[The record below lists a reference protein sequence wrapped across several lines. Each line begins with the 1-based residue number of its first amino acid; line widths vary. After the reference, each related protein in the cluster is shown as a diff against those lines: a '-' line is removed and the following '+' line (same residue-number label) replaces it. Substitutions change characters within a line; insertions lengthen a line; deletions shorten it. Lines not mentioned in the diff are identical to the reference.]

1 LDTGLF
7 QLAESFY
14 PQLIITDIMHSIK
27 LPYGHRDGV
36 LHYVGVVPAGLECA
50 CVCPKCG
57 GKLIARKGTER
68 AKHFAHV
75 DVLDCEGAAEHA
87 LREKLVEL
95 ITAMQLIELPPST
108 EYIQGERREVVAEEH
123 VEIDGVTLEDV
134 ENAHQPR
141 FGVKLKKSNSGE
153 DSVSFVVNLGKKDV
167 DTLEPDN
174 AVIEINL
181 SDLGNDFSEE
191 RLRNAISGQTRC
203 MRWVHRPRAYKAGE
217 EIREKLRFERI
228 RTSPEE
234 ADFLMERAR
243 VPGFEGTAGEP
254 SWISPD
260 VTIGHSPPDETRPAV
275 KHPMASVVF
284 CCDKCGREGLTID
297 DMQRCIP
304 DKGTGVC
311 YECVRAKR

>member
-1 LDTGLF
+1 
-7 QLAESFY
+7 
-14 PQLIITDIMHSIK
+14 MHSIK
-27 LPYGHRDGV
+27 LPYGHRDGA

-95 ITAMQLIELPPST
+95 IAAMKFVELPQST
-108 EYIQGERREVVAEEH
+108 EYMHGERREVVPEERAEIEE
-123 VEIDGVTLEDV
+123 VSLEDG

-141 FGVKLKKSNSGE
+141 FRVKLKNTDSGE
-153 DSVSFVVNLGKKDV
+153 NSVSFVVNLGKKDV
-167 DTLEPDN
+167 ETPEPNDTV
-174 AVIEINL
+174 AEINL
-181 SDLGNDFSEE
+181 SDLGIDFSEE
-191 RLRNAISGQTRC
+191 RLRNAISGQTKC
-203 MRWVHRPRAYKAGE
+203 LRWVHRPRAYKASE
-217 EIREKLRFERI
+217 ELREKLRYERI

-234 ADFLMERAR
+234 ADYLMKRAR
-243 VPGFEGTAGEP
+243 VPSFEGRASET

-260 VTIGHSPPDETRPAV
+260 VTIGHSPPDAARPAV
-275 KHPMASVVF
+275 IHPLASVVF
-284 CCDKCGREGLTID
+284 SCEKCGREGLTID